1 LWSRDAEIPS
11 HFFRGR
17 DQRPTKRDCKFFHAT
32 SNSGVLEAASLVQNL
47 LLRRVGYCIKIESG
61 MRLMDTAMSL
71 SIDLASKP
79 SAAAPD
85 VAMPHEPVRTKIDF
99 QAVTKAFGA
108 GPNRMLA
115 LDNVGLSIA
124 DGQFV
129 SILGESGCGKTTLL
143 RIVAGLILA
152 TSGRVLIDGAPVT
165 KPSRDMGFVF
175 QQSVLLEW
183 RTVLENILLPVE
195 IFKLQMQ
202 EYREKALD
210 LLRMMGLSGFESHY
224 PIQLSGGMQQRV
236 SIARALI
243 LSPSVL
249 LMDEPFGALDAIT
262 REQMNMELLR
272 IWSHSRTTAVFV
284 THDIAEAAFLSDRVV
299 ILGSRPGRVRKIFD
313 IDLPRPRVAEH
324 RFDERFTRLCRD
336 MKHAMSS

>member
-1 LWSRDAEIPS
+1 MSSATSFSIDPGSTSSASAPEATLKHEPA
-11 HFFRGR
+11 
-17 DQRPTKRDCKFFHAT
+17 PTK
-32 SNSGVLEAASLVQNL
+32 
-47 LLRRVGYCIKIESG
+47 IE
-61 MRLMDTAMSL
+61 
-71 SIDLASKP
+71 
-79 SAAAPD
+79 
-85 VAMPHEPVRTKIDF
+85 F
-99 QAVTKAFGA
+99 QAVTKTFGT
-108 GPNRMLA
+108 GPKRMLA
-115 LDNVGLSIA
+115 LDEVNLAIA

-143 RIVAGLILA
+143 RILAGLIPA
-152 TSGRVLIDGAPVT
+152 SSGRVLIDGAPVT
-165 KPSRDMGFVF
+165 QPSRDMGFVF

-183 RTVLENILLPVE
+183 RTVLENILLPIE
-195 IFKLQMQ
+195 IFKLRLDD
-202 EYREKALD
+202 YRDKALD
-210 LLRMMGLSGFESHY
+210 LLRMMGLGGFENHH

-299 ILGSRPGRVRKIFD
+299 MLGSRPGHVKEVFD
-313 IDLPRPRVAEH
+313 IDLPRPRLAEH
-324 RFDERFTRLCRD
+324 RFDDRFTRLCRD
-336 MKHAMSS
+336 MKNAMSS